1 MESSNPNSM
10 AEEKELPTTNP
21 SNEAHDKR
29 RRIGFFLIG
38 IGAFLCV
45 FGFLITMVMISQGA
59 NFNVALYGATG
70 VGGVSLFGGLVAVMG

>member
-1 MESSNPNSM
+1 MESSNPNSK
-10 AEEKELPTTNP
+10 AEDKESLKTNP
-21 SNEAHDKR
+21 STEAHDKR

-59 NFNVALYGATG
+59 NFNVALYSTTG
-70 VGGVSLFGGLVAVMG
+70 LGGVSLLGGLVAVLG